1 MTGILKT
8 WLWLSVILTV
18 GGAVLLYPIGSVVL
32 NCIFVVVKIGMVA
45 GLLMLLFRRKKFGFD
60 LWALSSAGAVVMTI
74 IKWSIVGSMSA
85 LFVVSIAV
93 DVCMPAGA
101 YVLMKK
107 ETNKFR

>member
-1 MTGILKT
+1 
-8 WLWLSVILTV
+8 
-18 GGAVLLYPIGSVVL
+18 
-32 NCIFVVVKIGMVA
+32 
-45 GLLMLLFRRKKFGFD
+45 
-60 LWALSSAGAVVMTI
+60 MTI

>member
-45 GLLMLLFRRKKFGFD
+45 GLLMLLFRRKNLASICGRCQ
-60 LWALSSAGAVVMTI
+60 ARVLS
-74 IKWSIVGSMSA
+74 
-85 LFVVSIAV
+85 
-93 DVCMPAGA
+93 
-101 YVLMKK
+101 
-107 ETNKFR
+107 